1 MELRPGPAHD
11 LPGKLGRFGAP
22 FHFDVLSGGRAT
34 HASWVSGAR
43 PHGPPGSTRA
53 LSRPGRRASD
63 PGATVCPEAE
73 PDSNPSMVMDR
84 RDFVR
89 TTAAGVAVAATP
101 SALAGAPAVH
111 IPRSRPLCVSD
122 VSSIRWKNGG
132 PESAIERAYRGI
144 TEGEDVLDALVAGVN
159 IPELDP
165 DEQGIGYGGL
175 PNADGVVQLD
185 SCLMHGP
192 RRWAG
197 GVAGIEGVRTPSI
210 VAKAV
215 AELTDHHLIVGKGAQ
230 EFARSLG
237 FEIEDDLN
245 TPRSRAL
252 WLEWRRRVD
261 PSHWLDPEER
271 IQGLSRAGEITD
283 PDLIRRRR
291 GGGGAPFADPE
302 HLERLQAF
310 HDASL
315 AAGLSM
321 VDDGLIDP
329 ESFWGTTS
337 LEAVNADGDICG
349 VTTTSGLSWKIP
361 GRAGDSPILGAGQYV
376 DNAVG
381 AAGSTGRGEANLYNC
396 ASFLIVEFMR
406 QGMSPKDAGMAGL
419 QRIRENTVEPRLLNE
434 RGLPN
439 FDVRFFVLNK
449 AGEYAGVAMYGTGES
464 TFAVCD
470 ENGAREEA
478 LEGLL
483 EGSPRG

>member
-1 MELRPGPAHD
+1 
-11 LPGKLGRFGAP
+11 
-22 FHFDVLSGGRAT
+22 
-34 HASWVSGAR
+34 
-43 PHGPPGSTRA
+43 
-53 LSRPGRRASD
+53 
-63 PGATVCPEAE
+63 
-73 PDSNPSMVMDR
+73 MDR

-89 TTAAGVAVAATP
+89 TTAVGVAAAATP
-101 SALAGAPAVH
+101 TGLSAATEQIPESTLEGAPGVH
-111 IPRSRPLCVSD
+111 LRRSRPLCVAD
-122 VSSIRWKNGG
+122 VSSIRYTNGG
-132 PESAIERAYRGI
+132 SESGIERAYRGI
-144 TEGEDVLDALVAGVN
+144 TAGEDVLDAIVAGVN

-165 DEQGIGYGGL
+165 EESGIGYGGL

-197 GVAGIEGVRTPSI
+197 GVAGIEGVRTPSL

-215 AELTDHHLIVGKGAQ
+215 AELTDHHLIVGEGAR

-237 FEIEDDLN
+237 FDIEEDLN
-245 TPRSRAL
+245 TERSRRL
-252 WLEWRRRVD
+252 WLEWKRRVD
-261 PSHWLDPEER
+261 PGHWLDPEER
-271 IQGLSRAGEITD
+271 MNGMSRTGENTD
-283 PDLIRRRR
+283 PDTIRRRGR
-291 GGGGAPFADPE
+291 GNVPQVRDLE
-302 HLERLQAF
+302 HEARLLRF
-310 HDASL
+310 HEAGL

-329 ESFWGTTS
+329 NSFWGTTS
-337 LEAVNADGDICG
+337 LEAVSPDGDICG

-376 DNAVG
+376 DNGVG

-406 QGMSPKDAGMAGL
+406 QGMAPKDAGMAAL
-419 QRIRENTVEPRLLNE
+419 TRIKDNTVEARLLND

-449 AGEYAGVAMYGTGES
+449 EGEYAGVALYGSGES
-464 TFAVCD
+464 MFAVCD
-470 ENGAREEA
+470 ENGAREEQ

-483 EGSPRG
+483 DGSPRG

>member
-1 MELRPGPAHD
+1 M
-11 LPGKLGRFGAP
+11 
-22 FHFDVLSGGRAT
+22 RA
-34 HASWVSGAR
+34 R
-43 PHGPPGSTRA
+43 
-53 LSRPGRRASD
+53 
-63 PGATVCPEAE
+63 E
-73 PDSNPSMVMDR
+73 MDR
-84 RDFVR
+84 RDFVK
-89 TTAAGVAVAATP
+89 TSAAGVAVAATP
-101 SALAGAPAVH
+101 AALKAAPLPTAPSLH
-111 IPRSRPLCVSD
+111 LRRARPLCIAD
-122 VSSIRWKNGG
+122 VSSIRYTNGG
-132 PESAIERAYRGI
+132 SESGIERAFRGI
-144 TEGEDVLDALVAGVN
+144 TEGEDVLDAIVAGVN

-165 DEQGIGYGGL
+165 LEQGIGYGGL

-197 GVAGIEGVRTPSI
+197 GVAGIEGVRTPSL

-215 AELTDHHLIVGKGAQ
+215 AELTDHHLLVGEGAR
-230 EFARSLG
+230 EFARALG

-245 TPRSRAL
+245 TENSRGL

-261 PSHWLDPEER
+261 PGHWLTPEDR
-271 IQGLSRAGEITD
+271 LRGMSLTGEDTD
-283 PDLIRRRR
+283 PDAVRRR
-291 GGGGAPFADPE
+291 GRGGRLPKRDRDHEA
-302 HLERLQAF
+302 RLQTFYEAG
-310 HDASL
+310 L

-329 ESFWGTTS
+329 DSFWGTTS
-337 LEAVNADGDICG
+337 LEALSPDGDICG

-376 DNAVG
+376 DNGVG

-406 QGMSPKDAGMAGL
+406 QGMSPKDAGMAAL
-419 QRIRENTVEPRLLNE
+419 TRIKENTVEARLVNS

-449 AGEYAGVAMYGTGES
+449 AGDYAGVAMYGSGES
-464 TFAVCD
+464 AFAVCD
-470 ENGAREEA
+470 ENGAREEL

-483 EGSPRG
+483 EGPARG